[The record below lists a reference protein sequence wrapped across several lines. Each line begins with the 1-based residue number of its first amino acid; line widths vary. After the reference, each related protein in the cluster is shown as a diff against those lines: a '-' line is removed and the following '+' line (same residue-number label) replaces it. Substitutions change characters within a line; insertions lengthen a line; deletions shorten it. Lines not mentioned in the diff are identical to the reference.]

1 MLINFENNKENFGK
15 KGEMLRKLY
24 NLLSDENNVYI
35 PETLILSLEFFN
47 NVIKEKLL
55 KGENKILTPSEE
67 QEILFGIRNQF
78 KNKKIVVRSS
88 ASCEDSILF
97 TNSGQ
102 YDSFLNLTT
111 DDEIL
116 TAINKIFYSFISSN
130 AMEYYKINNIDF
142 TNQGM
147 AVLIQ
152 EVAPVKKA
160 GVMFTANPITGEDKP
175 IIEFCNG
182 LGEDVVS
189 GQKEVVTIKD
199 NYNNIPKIL
208 NKLLEIGKKIELE
221 MGVPQDIEWGIDEN
235 NNIYIFQ
242 SRPIIINKRNSDKLQ
257 KINIPQNCIMG
268 DSISNGFTI
277 GQIKELEDCDNSEI
291 ILQSGKLTSKDL
303 TTIINNKAILLQ
315 TGGYLSH
322 FANIIREFN
331 KPAIIIKEDKTL
343 NLNEKYI
350 VDGYNGCIYK
360 LDDLT
365 LEDKKKAYW
374 NYFVDLI
381 YNGNK
386 AYLELIGIKNYK
398 FMLKNKKNK
407 SEILDFITIDNKLY
421 IDSNSEILEIEFSS
435 LDLLN
440 NFVEKCSKGSK
451 ENGRIY
457 RRK

>member
-1 MLINFENNKENFGK
+1 MLINFENNTENFGK
-15 KGEMLRKLY
+15 KGEVLKKLY
-24 NLLSDENNVYI
+24 NLLSEENNVYI
-35 PETLILSLEFFN
+35 PETLILPLKFFN
-47 NVIKEKLL
+47 NIIKDKLL
-55 KGENKILTPSEE
+55 KGENKILTQKEE
-67 QEILFGIRNQF
+67 QEILFEIRNQF

-111 DDEIL
+111 DEEIL
-116 TAINKIFYSFISSN
+116 TAINKIFNSFISSN

-142 TNQGM
+142 ANQGM

-175 IIEFCNG
+175 IIEFCDG

-199 NYNNIPKIL
+199 NYNNIPK
-208 NKLLEIGKKIELE
+208 KLKKLVEIGKKIELE
-221 MGVPQDIEWGIDEN
+221 MGIPQDIEWGIDEK

-242 SRPIIINKRNSDKLQ
+242 SRPIIINKRNVEKLQ
-257 KINIPQNCIMG
+257 KINIPQNCIIG

-277 GQIKELEDCDNSEI
+277 GKIKELETCDNSEI
-291 ILQSGKLTSKDL
+291 ILQSGKLTSKNL
-303 TTIINNKAILLQ
+303 ITIINNKAILLQ

-331 KPAIIIKEDKTL
+331 KPAIIIKKDQIL
-343 NLNEKYI
+343 NLNEEYI

-360 LDDLT
+360 LNDLT
-365 LEDKKKAYW
+365 LEAKKNAYW

-386 AYLELIGIKNYK
+386 TYLELIGIKNYK
-398 FMLKNKKNK
+398 FMSKNKRNK
-407 SEILDFITIDNKLY
+407 SEILDFTTIDNKLY
-421 IDSNSEILEIEFSS
+421 IDSDIETLEIEFLS
-435 LDLLN
+435 LELLN
-440 NFVEKCSKGSK
+440 NFVEKCSKK
-451 ENGRIY
+451 ENVNERIY

>member
-1 MLINFENNKENFGK
+1 MLINFENNKESFGK
-15 KGEMLRKLY
+15 KGDMLRKLY
-24 NLLSDENNVYI
+24 NLLSDEDNVYI
-35 PETLILSLEFFN
+35 PETLVLPLEFFN
-47 NVIKEKLL
+47 NTIKERLL
-55 KGENKILTPSEE
+55 KGKNKILTPSEE
-67 QEILFGIRNQF
+67 QEILLEIRNQF

-111 DDEIL
+111 DEEIL
-116 TAINKIFYSFISSN
+116 TAINKTFYSFISSN
-130 AMEYYKINNIDF
+130 AMEYYKINNLDF

-189 GQKEVVTIKD
+189 GQKEVITIKD

-208 NKLLEIGKKIELE
+208 NKLLKIGKRIELE

-242 SRPIIINKRNSDKLQ
+242 SRPIIINKRNLDKLQ
-257 KINIPQNCIMG
+257 KINIPQNCIIG
-268 DSISNGFTI
+268 DSISNGITI
-277 GQIKELEDCDNSEI
+277 GYIRELKNCDNSEI
-291 ILQSGKLTSKDL
+291 ILQSGNLTSKDL

-331 KPAIIIKEDKTL
+331 KPAIIIKKDQTL

-350 VDGYNGCIYK
+350 IDGYNSCIYK
-360 LDDLT
+360 LNDLT

-386 AYLELIGIKNYK
+386 TYLELIGIQNYK
-398 FMLKNKKNK
+398 FMAKNERNK
-407 SEILDFITIDNKLY
+407 FEILDFITANNKLY

-440 NFVEKCSKGSK
+440 NFVEKCSKRSK
-451 ENGRIY
+451 GNGRIY

>member
-15 KGEMLRKLY
+15 KGEVLRELY

-47 NVIKEKLL
+47 NIIKERLL

-111 DDEIL
+111 DEEIL

-440 NFVEKCSKGSK
+440 NFVEKCSKRSK

>member
-1 MLINFENNKENFGK
+1 
-15 KGEMLRKLY
+15 
-24 NLLSDENNVYI
+24 
-35 PETLILSLEFFN
+35 
-47 NVIKEKLL
+47 
-55 KGENKILTPSEE
+55 
-67 QEILFGIRNQF
+67 
-78 KNKKIVVRSS
+78 
-88 ASCEDSILF
+88 
-97 TNSGQ
+97 
-102 YDSFLNLTT
+102 
-111 DDEIL
+111 
-116 TAINKIFYSFISSN
+116 
-130 AMEYYKINNIDF
+130 
-142 TNQGM
+142 
-147 AVLIQ
+147 
-152 EVAPVKKA
+152 
-160 GVMFTANPITGEDKP
+160 
-175 IIEFCNG
+175 
-182 LGEDVVS
+182 
-189 GQKEVVTIKD
+189 
-199 NYNNIPKIL
+199 
-208 NKLLEIGKKIELE
+208 

>member
-15 KGEMLRKLY
+15 KGEVLRELY

-47 NVIKEKLL
+47 NIIKERLL

-111 DDEIL
+111 DEEIL

-175 IIEFCNG
+175 IVEFCNG

-331 KPAIIIKEDKTL
+331 KPAIIIKEDKIL

-440 NFVEKCSKGSK
+440 NFVEKCSKRSK

>member
-1 MLINFENNKENFGK
+1 MLNNFENNKENFGK
-15 KGEMLRKLY
+15 KGEVLRNLY
-24 NLLSDENNVYI
+24 NLLSHENNVYI
-35 PETLILSLEFFN
+35 PDTLILSLEFFN

-55 KGENKILTPSEE
+55 KGEKKILTTNEE
-67 QEILFGIRNQF
+67 QKILFEIRNQF

-142 TNQGM
+142 TNHGM

-208 NKLLEIGKKIELE
+208 TKLLEIGKKIELE

-257 KINIPQNCIMG
+257 KINIPQACIIG

-277 GQIKELEDCDNSEI
+277 GQIKQLENCNNSEI

-331 KPAIIIKEDKTL
+331 KPSIIIKEDQIL
-343 NLNEKYI
+343 DLNEKYI
-350 VDGYNGCIYK
+350 IDGYNGYIYK
-360 LDDLT
+360 LNDLN
-365 LEDKKKAYW
+365 LEEQKKAYW

-386 AYLELIGIKNYK
+386 TYSELIGIKNYK
-398 FMLKNKKNK
+398 FILKKQKNKCN
-407 SEILDFITIDNKLY
+407 ILDFMTVENKLY
-421 IDSNSEILEIEFSS
+421 IDSDSEILEIEFLS

-440 NFVEKCSKGSK
+440 SFVEKISKRSK
-451 ENGRIY
+451 ENGKIY

>member
-1 MLINFENNKENFGK
+1 MLINFENNKENFGT
-15 KGEMLRKLY
+15 KGEVLRKLY
-24 NLLSDENNVYI
+24 NLLSDEKNVNI

-47 NVIKEKLL
+47 STIKERLLKEKKKLL
-55 KGENKILTPSEE
+55 TSNEE
-67 QEILFGIRNQF
+67 KEILCEIRSKF

-111 DDEIL
+111 DKEIL

-130 AMEYYKINNIDF
+130 AMKYYKINNIDF
-142 TNQGM
+142 QNQGM

-160 GVMFTANPITGEDKP
+160 GVMFTANPITGENKP

-189 GQKEVVTIKD
+189 GQKEVITIKD
-199 NYNNIPKIL
+199 DYNNVPKVL

-221 MGVPQDIEWGIDEN
+221 MEVPQDIEWGIDEN

-242 SRPIIINKRNSDKLQ
+242 SRPIIINKRNSNKLQ
-257 KINIPQNCIMG
+257 KISIPQKHIIG

-277 GQIKELEDCDNSEI
+277 GHIKDLQKCDNSEI
-291 ILQSGKLTSKDL
+291 ILQTGKLTSKDL
-303 TTIINNKAILLQ
+303 VIIINSKAILLQ

-331 KPAIIIKEDKTL
+331 KPAIIIKESQTL

-350 VDGYNGCIYK
+350 IDGYNGYIYK
-360 LDDLT
+360 LNDLKSK
-365 LEDKKKAYW
+365 DKKKAYW

-386 AYLELIGIKNYK
+386 VYLKSIGIKNYK
-398 FMLKNKKNK
+398 FTSKSKRKK
-407 SEILDFITIDNKLY
+407 SEILNFTKKDNKLY
-421 IDSNSEILEIEFSS
+421 IDSNNEILEIEFLS
-435 LDLLN
+435 LDLLKK
-440 NFVEKCSKGSK
+440 FVDKC
-451 ENGRIY
+451 
-457 RRK
+457 

>member
-15 KGEMLRKLY
+15 KGEVLRELY
-24 NLLSDENNVYI
+24 NLLSDENNIYI

-47 NVIKEKLL
+47 NIIKERLL

-67 QEILFGIRNQF
+67 QEILFEIRNQF

-111 DDEIL
+111 DEEIL

-440 NFVEKCSKGSK
+440 NFVEKCSKRSK

>member
-1 MLINFENNKENFGK
+1 MLNNFENCKENFGT
-15 KGEMLRKLY
+15 KGEVLRKLY
-24 NLLSDENNVYI
+24 NLLSDEKDVNI

-47 NVIKEKLL
+47 GTIKEKLL
-55 KGENKILTPSEE
+55 KGKKKLLTSNEE
-67 QEILFGIRNQF
+67 KEILHEIRSKF

-111 DDEIL
+111 DKEIL

-130 AMEYYKINNIDF
+130 AMNYYKINNIDIQ
-142 TNQGM
+142 NQGM

-160 GVMFTANPITGEDKP
+160 GVMFTANPITGEGKP
-175 IIEFCNG
+175 IIEFCDG
-182 LGEDVVS
+182 LGENVVS
-189 GQKEVVTIKD
+189 GQKDVITIKD
-199 NYNNIPKIL
+199 DYNNVPKVL
-208 NKLLEIGKKIELE
+208 NKLLEIGKKIELK
-221 MGVPQDIEWGIDEN
+221 MKIPQDIEWGIDEN

-242 SRPIIINKRNSDKLQ
+242 SRPIIINKRKSNKLQ
-257 KINIPQNCIMG
+257 KIDIPQKHIKG

-277 GQIKELEDCDNSEI
+277 GNIKDLKQCDNSEI
-291 ILQSGKLTSKDL
+291 ILQTGKLTSKDL
-303 TTIINNKAILLQ
+303 TTIINSKAILLQ

-331 KPAIIIKEDKTL
+331 KPAIIIKESQTL

-350 VDGYNGCIYK
+350 IDGYNGCIYK
-360 LDDLT
+360 LKDLT
-365 LEDKKKAYW
+365 LKEKKKAYW

-386 AYLELIGIKNYK
+386 VYLKTIGIKNYK
-398 FMLKNKKNK
+398 FSPKNKRKK
-407 SEILDFITIDNKLY
+407 SEISDFVRLGNKLY
-421 IDSNSEILEIEFSS
+421 IDSNSEILEIEFLS
-435 LDLLN
+435 LYLLKKFIN
-440 NFVEKCSKGSK
+440 KC
-451 ENGRIY
+451 
-457 RRK
+457 

>member
-15 KGEMLRKLY
+15 KGEVLRELY

-47 NVIKEKLL
+47 NIIKERLL

-111 DDEIL
+111 DEEIL

-421 IDSNSEILEIEFSS
+421 IDSNSEILEIEFLS

-440 NFVEKCSKGSK
+440 NFVEKCSKRSK